1 MKRFPKPVVLVSK
14 CLEFE
19 KVRYNAQVIP
29 SKIVRDL
36 EPFVEY
42 IKVCPEVEIGLGVP
56 RDTIRIIKING
67 EKRLVQPKTG
77 RDITERM
84 REFITVFLDNLQE
97 VDGFI
102 FKSKSPTIGIRGIKV
117 YSGVKDAG
125 VVEKGS
131 GFFAEQLIGRYSGYP
146 MEEEDRLTNRRI
158 RNHFLVHLFTFAGFR
173 EIKQR
178 RSIEE
183 LVEFDHRNRYLFM
196 SYHHENCNHMDE
208 LLANRQERCIDEIF
222 TDYEELLKRIFS
234 TPHTSDSIIRAV
246 KEIISLISYHILEV
260 DIDFF
265 NEVIEKYEKN
275 LIGYEGLIE
284 MLRFFVMKFDESGI
298 IDDSLFQPYPEHL
311 QEVVDVDRDRDF
323 WKN

>member
-1 MKRFPKPVVLVSK
+1 MKRYPKPVVLVSK
-14 CLEFE
+14 CLEFG

-56 RDTIRIIKING
+56 RDTIRIVKING

-77 RDITERM
+77 RDVTEEM
-84 REFITVFLDNLQE
+84 REFTITFLDNLLE

-102 FKSKSPTIGIRGIKV
+102 FKSRSPTIGIREIKV
-117 YSGVKDAG
+117 YSGIKDAA

-131 GFFAEQLIGRYSGYP
+131 GFFAEQIMEKYSGYP
-146 MEEEDRLTNRRI
+146 MEEEDRLKNRRI
-158 RNHFLVHLFTFAGFR
+158 RNHFLIHLFTFAAFR
-173 EIKQR
+173 EIKQK

-196 SYHHENCNHMDE
+196 SYHRENRSHVDD
-208 LLANRQERCIDEIF
+208 LLSNRQERSIDEIF
-222 TDYEELLKRIFS
+222 LDYNEFLKRLFS
-234 TPHTSDSIIRAV
+234 NPPTSDSILRTV
-246 KEIISLISYHILEV
+246 KEIISRISDQIPEDEIV
-260 DIDFF
+260 FF

-275 LIGYEGLIE
+275 LIGYEGLMEI
-284 MLRFFVMKFDESGI
+284 LRLYVIRFDESGI
-298 IDDSLFQPYPEHL
+298 IDDALFSPYPEEL
-311 QEVVDVDRDRDF
+311 QEVVDVDRDRNF